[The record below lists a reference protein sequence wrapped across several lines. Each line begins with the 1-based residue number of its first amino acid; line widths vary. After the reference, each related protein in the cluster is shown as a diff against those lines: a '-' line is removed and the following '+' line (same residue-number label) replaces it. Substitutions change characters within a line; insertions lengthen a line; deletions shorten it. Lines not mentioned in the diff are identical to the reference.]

1 MEIKKNFH
9 PIYRFYKTK
18 GIVFFKS
25 YILGLRNN
33 LNAYIIFSF
42 HPRKVFFCTGGIN
55 LIYGA
60 KV

>member
-33 LNAYIIFSF
+33 LNPYIIFSF
-42 HPRKVFFCTGGIN
+42 HPRKTFFIREVLLWSSSLN
-55 LIYGA
+55 L
-60 KV
+60 